1 MLNDD
6 ELIELLGETYL
17 KISPHFDTILSLIE
31 QFTKFAPDE
40 EIDLEA
46 IMKTLGFEEVRTA
59 FREADKI
66 ITRIKARLNI
76 LAETVP

>member
-1 MLNDD
+1 M
-6 ELIELLGETYL
+6 
-17 KISPHFDTILSLIE
+17 SLIE